1 MTRLNDAPPK
11 LSFHVDAD
19 AHGIRIDS
27 FLMRCLRNFTRFRLQ
42 RIIRAGGVAIDA
54 NPADPDRRVRRGEL
68 VTVQLFEPPDKLF
81 DPEPISVDVM
91 FEDDWLIAVDKP
103 AGLIVHP
110 VGKRQTGTLCNVVQ
124 HHLDQQTKLPGI
136 LRPGIVHRL
145 DRLTSGVIVIAK
157 TFRAHKL
164 LSIQFQER
172 KVVKQYVALVDGHL
186 PQDVGTI
193 DLPIG
198 RHPAGESILMTTDP
212 GARESRDAL
221 TDYRVIERRDK
232 ATLVEVMPR
241 TGRIHQI
248 RVHFAAL
255 GHPLVGDEFYGP
267 HGEIRADRLQENQP
281 DRGNARHWL
290 HASRLE
296 LSHPQDG
303 RPICFEAPL
312 PVEFDNSDSPENGRS
327 LS

>member
-1 MTRLNDAPPK
+1 MTNPDSRTPI
-11 LSFHVDAD
+11 FQFQVDAD

-42 RIIRAGGVAIDA
+42 RIICAGGVAIDDVSA
-54 NPADPDRRVRRGEL
+54 IASRRVRRGEL
-68 VTVQLFEPPDKLF
+68 VSVQLFEPPDKLF
-81 DPEPISVDVM
+81 DPESININVL

-110 VGKRQTGTLCNVVQ
+110 VGKRQTGTLCNALQ
-124 HHLDQQTKLPGI
+124 HRLDQQTKLPGI

-145 DRLTSGVIVIAK
+145 DRLTSGVIVVAK

-172 KVVKQYVALVDGHL
+172 RVVKQYVALVEGHL

-212 GARESRDAL
+212 GARDSRHAL
-221 TDYRVIERRDK
+221 TEYRVIERRNK
-232 ATLVEVMPR
+232 TTLVEVTPH

-267 HGEIRADRLQENQP
+267 YGEIRVDRLQATQT
-281 DRGNARHWL
+281 DRGTRHWL
-290 HASRLE
+290 HASQLE
-296 LSHPQDG
+296 LAHPDDG
-303 RPICFEAPL
+303 RLICVEAPL
-312 PVEFDNSDSPENGRS
+312 PCEFDEDDLNLRQLEG
-327 LS
+327 

>member
-1 MTRLNDAPPK
+1 MTNPDSRMPI
-11 LSFHVDAD
+11 FQFQVDGD
-19 AHGIRIDS
+19 SHGIRIDS

-42 RIIRAGGVAIDA
+42 RIICAGGVAIDDVSA
-54 NPADPDRRVRRGEL
+54 IASRRVRRGEL
-68 VTVQLFEPPDKLF
+68 VSVQLFEPPDKLF
-81 DPEPISVDVM
+81 DPESININVL

-110 VGKRQTGTLCNVVQ
+110 VGKRQTGTLCNALQ
-124 HHLDQQTKLPGI
+124 HRLDQQTKLPGI

-145 DRLTSGVIVIAK
+145 DRLTSGVIVVAK

-172 KVVKQYVALVDGHL
+172 RVVKQYVALVEGHL

-212 GARESRDAL
+212 GARDSRHAL
-221 TDYRVIERRDK
+221 TEYRVIERRNK
-232 ATLVEVMPR
+232 TTLVEVTPH

-267 HGEIRADRLQENQP
+267 YGEIRVDRLQATQT
-281 DRGNARHWL
+281 DRGNTRHWL

-296 LSHPQDG
+296 LAHPDDG
-303 RPICFEAPL
+303 RPIFFEAPL
-312 PVEFDNSDSPENGRS
+312 PVEFDNSDSPNK
-327 LS
+327 